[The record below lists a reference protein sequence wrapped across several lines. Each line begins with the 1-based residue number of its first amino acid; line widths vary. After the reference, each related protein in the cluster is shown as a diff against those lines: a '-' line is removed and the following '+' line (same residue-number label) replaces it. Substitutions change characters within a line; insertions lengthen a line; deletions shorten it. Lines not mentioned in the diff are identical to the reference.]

1 MSHDNE
7 IPAVAIGD
15 YVAVVLRRW
24 RVVVLATLL
33 GGGLAFGYLAV
44 AVPEATATSVLA
56 VSPIISDPYSAN
68 RSTSSLV
75 DIQTEA
81 QAASSMTIATL
92 ATDDLGTGVEPADL
106 RSRLEITA
114 VDATTVMRLSVTAPS
129 AAQARAEADALA
141 DAYLSYRSVQAAERI
156 QEILDQDQTRL
167 DSLREQLSTA
177 NKDLAGAEVGS
188 ADAIQAQTDQQLAQ
202 TQIAA
207 LVDRSNTLLD
217 IDTSGGEVLTS
228 AEVNAV
234 TWAPSRLPVLLGGLF
249 AGGALGLAGAF
260 VRQAMDRRVRLG
272 ADIVTAGVGPV
283 LATLTG
289 NDLVRTERDA
299 AALAVTRERLLS
311 TEALHGASGVLT
323 LIEDATCP
331 PAPDV
336 AADLAIAFAE
346 GGATVRV
353 LCVPTA
359 DGYQATLA
367 RRLGLDHV
375 NDDGV
380 LGSSGQP
387 LLSAWWS
394 EERSGWPR
402 AVERHVTRGGGTG
415 LVILVCPASADDS
428 DRMAASRI
436 ADGIV
441 VYAVERVA
449 SRASLHSLAL
459 SAAAVQTPVLGA
471 VITSS
476 SPVQAE
482 PDGAARRA
490 ARHAG
495 RVVGGLWSPVSDASD
510 DARRAAPSH
519 AERGAHAKAAE
530 VDHAAA
536 DSTAADS
543 VAADSVAADSPTD
556 AVPDPVADEAA
567 EGRVAENEDAAD
579 DDTQNDDTQNE
590 DAADEAADL
599 TTGDV
604 EDDVTEAEADD
615 DEPVLLE
622 GDDDP
627 TDEVTSDEQ
636 APAARTRA

>member
-1 MSHDNE
+1 MPQDNE
-7 IPAVAIGD
+7 IPAVAVSD
-15 YVAVVLRRW
+15 YVAVVTRRW

-44 AVPEATATSVLA
+44 TFPEATATSV
-56 VSPIISDPYSAN
+56 VSVAPIISDPYSAN
-68 RSTSSLV
+68 RSNSSLV

-92 ATDDLGTGVEPADL
+92 AADELGTGVEPADL
-106 RSRLEITA
+106 RARLEISA
-114 VDATTVMRLSVTAPS
+114 VDATTVMRLSVSAPS

-141 DAYLSYRSVQAAERI
+141 DAYLGYRSVQAAERI
-156 QEILDQDQTRL
+156 QDILDQDQTRL
-167 DSLREQLSTA
+167 ADLREQLSAA
-177 NKDLAGAEVGS
+177 NKALADAEVGS

-234 TWAPSRLPVLLGGLF
+234 SWAPSRLPVLLGGFL

-260 VRQAMDRRVRLG
+260 ARQALDRRVRLA

-289 NDLVRTERDA
+289 KELIRTEHDA
-299 AALAVTRERLLS
+299 GALAVARERLLA
-311 TEALHGASGVLT
+311 TEALPHATGVLT
-323 LIEDATCP
+323 LIEDASCP

-353 LCVPTA
+353 LCVPTT
-359 DGYQATLA
+359 DGYQAALA

-375 NDDGV
+375 NEDGV
-380 LGSSGQP
+380 LGCSSQP

-394 EERSGWPR
+394 EERAGWPR
-402 AVERHVTRGGGTG
+402 AVERHLARAGDGAG
-415 LVILVCPASADDS
+415 LVILVCPASADEA

-449 SRASLHSLAL
+449 TRASLHSLAL

-471 VITSS
+471 VITSGS
-476 SPVQAE
+476 AAHPE
-482 PDGAARRA
+482 PEGSARRSS
-490 ARHAG
+490 RHAG
-495 RVVGGLWSPVSDASD
+495 RGAGGLWSPVSDASSPD
-510 DARRAAPSH
+510 DGDWQVAQSKT
-519 AERGAHAKAAE
+519 ERGVHARPGAE
-530 VDHAAA
+530 ATTADETDRAEG
-536 DSTAADS
+536 DSTADAVRAPQAEVAQADAD
-543 VAADSVAADSPTD
+543 VTGAIRDATAADAA
-556 AVPDPVADEAA
+556 EAA
-567 EGRVAENEDAAD
+567 
-579 DDTQNDDTQNE
+579 
-590 DAADEAADL
+590 
-599 TTGDV
+599 
-604 EDDVTEAEADD
+604 VTD
-615 DEPVLLE
+615 DEPLAL
-622 GDDDP
+622 P
-627 TDEVTSDEQ
+627 TDQPVGIGLPDDADQATGDER
-636 APAARTRA
+636 AAAARTGA